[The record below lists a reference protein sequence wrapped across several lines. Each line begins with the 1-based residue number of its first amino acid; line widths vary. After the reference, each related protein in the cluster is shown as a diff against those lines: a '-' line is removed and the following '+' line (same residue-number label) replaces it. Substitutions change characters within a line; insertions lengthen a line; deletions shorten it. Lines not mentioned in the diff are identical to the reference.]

1 MSPEIPLII
10 ASRAQIITK
19 KEGGI
24 KPPIWRRVWDSNPRG
39 VQPQTVFKTA
49 LVDFLTD
56 DFAFEI
62 VHKSTWHLNTIL
74 IFIEKNTPNY
84 TNGEDF

>member
-1 MSPEIPLII
+1 MAYLLYRKYAKGILWLGIGE
-10 ASRAQIITK
+10 
-19 KEGGI
+19 GI
-24 KPPIWRRVWDSNPRG
+24 KALWAR
-39 VQPQTVFKTA
+39 A
-49 LVDFLTD
+49 LVDFLTG

-62 VHKSTWHLNTIL
+62 VHKSTWHMNTIL